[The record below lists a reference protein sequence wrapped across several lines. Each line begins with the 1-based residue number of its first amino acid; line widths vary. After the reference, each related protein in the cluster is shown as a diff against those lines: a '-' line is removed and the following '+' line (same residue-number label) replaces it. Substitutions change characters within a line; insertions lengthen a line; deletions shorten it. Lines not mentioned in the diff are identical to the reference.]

1 MPHAERHKT
10 MEIKGKTAI
19 VTGGTK
25 GIGRAIAEALVR
37 EGAKVVICGRDAAAL
52 EEAVGAISGS
62 GEISGKVCDVSNWD
76 DVEAFFR
83 FTIETYGGVD
93 ILVNNAGV
101 GHFAPVDQITLE
113 QWHEVIET
121 NLSGVFYCVRAAVPL
136 MRQRGGGFIL
146 NIGSLAGRNTFPA
159 GSAYNAS
166 KFGLNGF
173 SEAIM
178 LDLRNDK
185 IRVSQIMPGSV
196 ATEFMHGGHENADWK
211 LDPAAIAET
220 AVDLIAMPDR
230 NLISRLEMRPSRPPV
245 K

>member
-1 MPHAERHKT
+1 MD
-10 MEIKGKTAI
+10 IKGKTAI
-19 VTGGTK
+19 VTGGSK
-25 GIGRAIAEALVR
+25 GIGLAIAKALVG
-37 EGAKVVICGRDAAAL
+37 EGAKVVVCGRDSVTLADVVKKLSAN
-52 EEAVGAISGS
+52 
-62 GEISGKVCDVSNWD
+62 GEISFKRCDVSKWE
-76 DVEAFFR
+76 DVEALFA
-83 FTIETYGGVD
+83 FTAETYGGVD

-101 GHFAPVDQITLE
+101 GHFAPVDQISLE
-113 QWHEVIET
+113 QWSDVIET

-136 MRQRGGGFIL
+136 MKKRGGGFIL

-178 LDLRNDK
+178 LDLRQYD

-196 ATEFMHGGHENADWK
+196 ATGFTPGGADAAEWK
-211 LDPAAIAET
+211 IDPAAIAET
-220 AVDLIAMPDR
+220 AVNLISMPGR
-230 NLISRLEMRPSRPPV
+230 NLISRLEMRPSKPPT

>member
-1 MPHAERHKT
+1 

-25 GIGRAIAEALVR
+25 GIGLAIAKALVR
-37 EGAKVVICGRDAAAL
+37 EGAKIVVCGRDSAAL
-52 EEAVGAISGS
+52 AVAVKDLSADGEVSGRR
-62 GEISGKVCDVSNWD
+62 CDVSKWQE
-76 DVEAFFR
+76 VEALFAFVAD
-83 FTIETYGGVD
+83 TYGGVD

-101 GHFAPVDQITLE
+101 GHFAPVDKISLE
-113 QWHEVIET
+113 QWHAIIET
-121 NLSGVFYCVRAAVPL
+121 NLSGAFYCVRAAVPQ
-136 MRQRGGGFIL
+136 MKKRGGGFIL
-146 NIGSLAGRNTFPA
+146 NIGSLAGRNTFPG

-178 LDLRNDK
+178 LDLRNDN

-196 ATEFMHGGHENADWK
+196 ATEFMQSGSGGAEWK
-211 LDPAAIAET
+211 LDPVAIADT
-220 AVDLIAMPDR
+220 AVDLISMPDR
-230 NLISRLEMRPSRPPV
+230 NLISRLEMRPSKPPT

>member
-1 MPHAERHKT
+1 MIAD
-10 MEIKGKTAI
+10 I
-19 VTGGTK
+19 GGTAVIIQADVSTK
-25 GIGRAIAEALVR
+25 A
-37 EGAKVVICGRDAAAL
+37 GAQSLADAARAAL
-52 EEAVGAISGS
+52 GPI
-62 GEISGKVCDVSNWD
+62 
-76 DVEAFFR
+76 
-83 FTIETYGGVD
+83 D

-101 GHFAPVDQITLE
+101 GHFAPVDQISLE
-113 QWHEVIET
+113 QWSDVIET

-136 MRQRGGGFIL
+136 MKKRGGGFIL

-178 LDLRNDK
+178 LDLRQYD

-196 ATEFMHGGHENADWK
+196 ATGFTPGGADAAEWK
-211 LDPAAIAET
+211 IDPAAIAET
-220 AVDLIAMPDR
+220 AVNLISMPGR
-230 NLISRLEMRPSRPPV
+230 NLISRLEMRPSKPPT

>member
-1 MPHAERHKT
+1 

-19 VTGGTK
+19 VTGGNK
-25 GIGRAIAEALVR
+25 GIGLAIAEALVR
-37 EGAKVVICGRDAAAL
+37 EGAKVVVCGRDSAAL
-52 EEAVGAISGS
+52 AEAVKDLSADGDV
-62 GEISGKVCDVSNWD
+62 SGKRCDVSKWE
-76 DVEAFFR
+76 DVEALFA
-83 FTIETYGGVD
+83 FTAETYGGVD

-101 GHFAPVDQITLE
+101 GHFAPVDQLSLE
-113 QWHEVIET
+113 QWSAVIDT
-121 NLSGVFYCVRAAVPL
+121 NLSGVFYCVRAAVPQ
-136 MRQRGGGFIL
+136 MKQRGGGFIL

-178 LDLRNDK
+178 LDLRQYD

-196 ATEFMHGGHENADWK
+196 ATEFMPGGSDAAEWK
-211 LDPAAIAET
+211 IDPVAIADT
-220 AVDLIAMPDR
+220 AVDLISMPDR
-230 NLISRLEMRPSRPPV
+230 NLISRLEMRPSKPPS

>member
-1 MPHAERHKT
+1 

-25 GIGRAIAEALVR
+25 GIGLAIAEALVR
-37 EGAKVVICGRDAAAL
+37 EGAKVVVCGRDSVAL
-52 EEAVGAISGS
+52 AKAVKDLSADGEASAQR
-62 GEISGKVCDVSNWD
+62 CDVSKWE
-76 DVEAFFR
+76 DVEALFG
-83 FTIETYGGVD
+83 FTAETYGGVD

-101 GHFAPVDQITLE
+101 GHFAPVDQLSLE
-113 QWHEVIET
+113 QWREVIDT
-121 NLSGVFYCVRAAVPL
+121 NVSGAFYCVRAAVPQ
-136 MRQRGGGFIL
+136 MKKRGGGFIL

-178 LDLRNDK
+178 LDLRQYD

-196 ATEFMHGGHENADWK
+196 ATEA
-211 LDPAAIAET
+211 
-220 AVDLIAMPDR
+220 
-230 NLISRLEMRPSRPPV
+230 
-245 K
+245 

>member
-1 MPHAERHKT
+1 

-25 GIGRAIAEALVR
+25 GIGLAIAEALVR
-37 EGAKVVICGRDAAAL
+37 EGAKVVICGRDSVAL
-52 EEAVGAISGS
+52 AEAVKDLSAD
-62 GEISGKVCDVSNWD
+62 GEVSGKRCDVSKWE
-76 DVEAFFR
+76 DVESLFAFAA
-83 FTIETYGGVD
+83 ETYGGVD

-101 GHFAPVDQITLE
+101 GHFAPVDQLTLE
-113 QWHEVIET
+113 QWSAVIDT
-121 NLSGVFYCVRAAVPL
+121 NLSGVFYCIRAAVPQMKL
-136 MRQRGGGFIL
+136 RGGGFIL

-178 LDLRNDK
+178 LDLRQYD

-196 ATEFMHGGHENADWK
+196 ATEFMPGGSDAANWK
-211 LDPAAIAET
+211 IDPAVIGET
-220 AVDLIAMPDR
+220 AVDLISMPDR
-230 NLISRLEMRPSRPPV
+230 NLISRLEMRPSKPPS